1 MITILVLQLHQRK
14 RPRTQILLN
23 IPVLNTITL
32 HEQLLQTFIFLNLFF
47 HVIKNQP
54 FQTLIQML
62 NPEAATQL
70 PGRTK
75 FCELLNR
82 AYDATLKDLL
92 TD

>member
-14 RPRTQILLN
+14 RPRTQTLLN
-23 IPVLNTITL
+23 IPVLNTTTL
-32 HEQLLQTFIFLNLFF
+32 HEQLLRTFISLNLSFRA
-47 HVIKNQP
+47 IENQP

-75 FCELLNR
+75 FRELLNR